1 MIIRVVEWMNCQ
13 GKYTNPEQNCS
24 FWVLGV
30 HYIDIQRFIDGR
42 PFAGL
47 SFERSV
53 ERAAPNYWLII
64 GRSALEM
71 IKLKIVPLPT
81 AKQCN
86 EVYRFPPHLYL
97 LSIPAPWQPH
107 CLFVHCLYVRV
118 YLCCTALQLS
128 CGSIAKWGSVL
139 LVRSKPEAKIR
150 ISGRFW
156 SDLKPR
162 YWKQGYQGSVC
173 LQ

>member
-1 MIIRVVEWMNCQ
+1 MIIRVVEWMHCT
-13 GKYTNPEQNCS
+13 GKYTNAEQNCTPS
-24 FWVLGV
+24 VLGV

-53 ERAAPNYWLII
+53 ERAA
-64 GRSALEM
+64 A
-71 IKLKIVPLPT
+71 KLLVDHWSFRPRDDQIENCPATNRQAVR
-81 AKQCN
+81 A
-86 EVYRFPPHLYL
+86 VFRFFSYLYL
-97 LSIPAPWQPH
+97 LYIPAPWQPH
-107 CLFVHCLYVRV
+107 WCSNCLYVRV
-118 YLCCTALQLS
+118 YLCCTALQAS

-162 YWKQGYQGSVC
+162 YWKQGYQGHVC

>member
-1 MIIRVVEWMNCQ
+1 MLKKIVASEFLVFIILIS
-13 GKYTNPEQNCS
+13 KDLLT
-24 FWVLGV
+24 
-30 HYIDIQRFIDGR
+30 
-42 PFAGL
+42 
-47 SFERSV
+47 
-53 ERAAPNYWLII
+53 AAHLRDYRLNDPSNGQQPNYWLII

-81 AKQCN
+81 AKLFVQCSD
-86 EVYRFPPHLYL
+86 FFSHFYL
-97 LSIPAPWQPH
+97 LSIPVPWRPH
-107 CLFVHCLYVRV
+107 WCSNCLYVRV
-118 YLCCTALQLS
+118 YLCCTALQAS

>member
-1 MIIRVVEWMNCQ
+1 MIIRMIEWMHCT
-13 GKYTNPEQNCS
+13 GKYTNAEQNCS

-53 ERAAPNYWLII
+53 ERAA
-64 GRSALEM
+64 A
-71 IKLKIVPLPT
+71 KLLVDHWPFRPRDDQIENCPATNCRAVR
-81 AKQCN
+81 A
-86 EVYRFPPHLYL
+86 VFRFFSYLYL

-107 CLFVHCLYVRV
+107 WCSNCLYVRV
-118 YLCCTALQLS
+118 YLCCTALQAS

-162 YWKQGYQGSVC
+162 YWKQGYQGHVC

>member
-1 MIIRVVEWMNCQ
+1 MNALYST
-13 GKYTNPEQNCS
+13 GKYTNAEENCS
-24 FWVLGV
+24 LWVLGV

-53 ERAAPNYWLII
+53 ERAA
-64 GRSALEM
+64 A
-71 IKLKIVPLPT
+71 KLLVDHWTFRPRDDQIENCPATNGQAVR
-81 AKQCN
+81 A
-86 EVYRFPPHLYL
+86 VFRFFSYLYL
-97 LSIPAPWQPH
+97 LSIPAPWRPH
-107 CLFVHCLYVRV
+107 WCSNCLYVRV
-118 YLCCTALQLS
+118 YLCCTALQAS

-162 YWKQGYQGSVC
+162 YWKQGYQGHVC

>member
-1 MIIRVVEWMNCQ
+1 MIIRVVEWMHCT
-13 GKYTNPEQNCS
+13 GKYTNAEENCS

-53 ERAAPNYWLII
+53 ERAA
-64 GRSALEM
+64 A
-71 IKLKIVPLPT
+71 KLLVDHWTFRPRDDQIENCPATNDQAVR
-81 AKQCN
+81 A
-86 EVYRFPPHLYL
+86 VFRFLSYLCL
-97 LSIPAPWQPH
+97 LSIPAPRQPH
-107 CLFVHCLYVRV
+107 WCTICLYVRV
-118 YLCCTALQLS
+118 YLCCTALQAS

-162 YWKQGYQGSVC
+162 YWKQGYQGHVC

>member
-1 MIIRVVEWMNCQ
+1 MIIRVVEWMHCT
-13 GKYTNPEQNCS
+13 GKYTNAEQNCS
-24 FWVLGV
+24 LWVLGV

-53 ERAAPNYWLII
+53 ERLGSQTTGWSLV
-64 GRSALEM
+64 
-71 IKLKIVPLPT
+71 VPPSRDDQIENCPAT
-81 AKQCN
+81 NRQAVCA
-86 EVYRFPPHLYL
+86 VFRFFSYLYL
-97 LSIPAPWQPH
+97 LSKPVPWQPH
-107 CLFVHCLYVRV
+107 WCSICLYVRV
-118 YLCCTALQLS
+118 YLCCTALQAS

-162 YWKQGYQGSVC
+162 YWKQGYQGPVC